1 MKTYRVSGPF
11 AFRSHV
17 PGSSFEAD
25 PKDPV
30 VVRAVTRGSIT
41 PADKAETPVADDLE
55 TVGLDDLT
63 RDQLDALATDKG
75 VDDPAS
81 LPNKDAVKAA
91 IAEVES
97 ETSTTDENQEEGA
110 APSPDNHTS
119 GDDAG
124 DKEKK

>member
-1 MKTYRVSGPF
+1 MAKYAVSGPF

-25 PKDPV
+25 PEDLV

-41 PADKAETPVADDLE
+41 VDDRS
-55 TVGLDDLT
+55 VFDSLT

-81 LPNKDAVKAA
+81 LPNKDAVKTA
-91 IAEVES
+91 IAEAES
-97 ETSTTDENQEEGA
+97 ETSTTDENEEEGA
-110 APSPDNHTS
+110 APPPATHTS
-119 GDDAG
+119 GDGAG
-124 DKEKK
+124 EQETK